1 MAWLIGYKNLQTIE
15 VAAPVVSAL
24 VTFQEKSFG
33 KAMEEI
39 EANNELGL
47 ARALIEHL
55 FDVGILALGIE
66 SQPGPAQ

>member
-1 MAWLIGYKNLQTIE
+1 MAWLVGYNNLQAIE

-24 VTFQEKSFG
+24 ATFQEKSFG

-39 EANNELGL
+39 EANNELDL
-47 ARALIEHL
+47 PRALIEQL
-55 FDVGILALGIE
+55 FDVGTLALRIE